1 MSLFNALCIWVIG
14 LCIAWVGDAGH
25 VASGTTTYSP
35 SAWPVVWKSPLWFPL
50 AVGGYPVHGP
60 RRDVSSVSRQ
70 VGRHGK

>member
-50 AVGGYPVHGP
+50 AVGG
-60 RRDVSSVSRQ
+60 
-70 VGRHGK
+70 